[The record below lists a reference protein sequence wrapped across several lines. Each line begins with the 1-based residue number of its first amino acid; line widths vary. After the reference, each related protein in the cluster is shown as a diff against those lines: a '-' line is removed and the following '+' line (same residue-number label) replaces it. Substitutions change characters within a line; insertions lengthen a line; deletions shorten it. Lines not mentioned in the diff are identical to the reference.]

1 MFHQLRLDSWIED
14 KMPDNGENGEQ
25 PTGIDDSIYPST
37 DFNVAEFKAN
47 LNACLKSIKSSGT
60 FATFDLDCMGRAR
73 GPSIY
78 LKNHATS
85 ISLPLSD
92 EDAQK
97 IKLACNAAHTPE
109 GEAVPGNLNSWEFTS
124 DHFEIQGDA
133 WKQRL
138 QGIVTTA
145 CINLGLYA
153 TRDRKFSSKLFDSRS
168 AEISA
173 ELSKLVLC
181 EQGDLPEP
189 NQW

>member
-14 KMPDNGENGEQ
+14 KMPDNGENGEL
-25 PTGIDDSIYPST
+25 PAGMDDSISPST
-37 DFNVAEFKAN
+37 EFNATEFKAS
-47 LNACLKSIKSSGT
+47 LNACLKSIRSSGT
-60 FATFDLDCMGRAR
+60 FATFDRMRSAPDPG
-73 GPSIY
+73 IY
-78 LKNHATS
+78 LKDPATS

-97 IKLACNAAHTPE
+97 IKLACSAAYSSE
-109 GEAVPGNLNSWEFTS
+109 GEALSVASNAWGITS
-124 DHFEIQGDA
+124 GKLEVQSEA

-138 QGIVTTA
+138 RGIVITA

-153 TRDRKFSSKLFDSRS
+153 TRDRRFSRTLFDSRS

-181 EQGDLPEP
+181 EQGDLSEP
-189 NQW
+189 SQW